1 MSPPNTAAKEAKCED
16 REKVVIGNT
25 PEKFFQVGA

>member
-1 MSPPNTAAKEAKCED
+1 MSPPNIAAKEAKCED
-16 REKVVIGNT
+16 GEKVVIGNT